1 MRCITLF
8 KKREENNAIMEDN
21 PDNASIKRILKD
33 SRVIAVVGLSADSW
47 KDSHKVAAYL
57 KSHGYR
63 IIPVNPSV
71 EEVLGEKSYPDLKSI
86 PEKVDVVDVF
96 RRPEHVPEI
105 ADDAIAINAKVLWMQ
120 AGIRNEEAAKR
131 ARQAGLTV
139 IQDECMM
146 AQHSRVMK

>member
-1 MRCITLF
+1 
-8 KKREENNAIMEDN
+8 MEDN